1 MANINK
7 DYLVI
12 VDVKKSSISL
22 GNGSMTFNILDKN
35 TSNIFVNLV
44 INTSTNELIH
54 RFTNIE
60 NAEDYTV
67 VMNIVKPNNEYLT
80 LEGELRDKE
89 KAVFEFNLPAEAKD
103 VIGTYN
109 CELLTKCNINGQEE
123 VTTSNKVSYRV
134 KESVLNNLDDVIT
147 EAPTYPIVIE
157 LFDRLSDIERYEED
171 RRQAEIARELA
182 ETARVEAEAVRE
194 QEHDVA
200 MQDIEDKIVEVEGR
214 FIELEAEVDRQFQ
227 ERDKTIVARFTQH
240 ENVVAGRLDDQDEAI
255 GTFINDSTARMDTH
269 EQTVSAQIAEVQAK
283 DREQD
288 ERMTAIE
295 VINNIQNER
304 LDKVEKKNKE
314 QDYTL
319 ACLFAETDRAEIN
332 FDGNSEQLLN
342 SKDGLAIVN
351 SFEGQTM
358 VNLNKEADKSLTL
371 NGNIDKTGQSVDVT
385 EGADGGLV
393 DVYLEGNTMVNV
405 CDQQDSVPLT
415 MSYTSTEGNHVALQ
429 GDYDGKAKPYIYGN
443 TMVNLVPKYEIDFTA
458 DGTWKSKLLVSPTS
472 TLSSS
477 NPRALFDVKP
487 NTTYTVLLNVVENT
501 LNYAC
506 HINNYD
512 SARSLWREMA
522 FVYVGEVGIKTFIF
536 TTPSD
541 ITGLDIILRTQLSN
555 SATTGRILIK
565 DIIVL
570 EGDYTNK
577 PIPTY
582 FEGLQSSFEEQV
594 IPNTTVKSYE
604 ANNFNT
610 TNAQV
615 LGNNTFKIQ
624 CGTSV
629 NSSSIRPKPGV
640 HQYKPNTTYT
650 VVVDILEN
658 TCGKALSV
666 SSSSA
671 PMPNFTAGN
680 RNFKNLTGVS
690 AITFT
695 TFADITH
702 SSQGVAFSS
711 DLYFGIWDANG
722 NDDLS
727 KYITFKYYI
736 FEGDYSNHDFSDYD
750 PSKAGKYKVE
760 YVSIGK
766 NKATINQ
773 ITCDGK
779 NTDFNAGKN
788 VIAKN
793 IEPGAV
799 ISWKAEY
806 SSMGAD
812 VEALIG
818 ALYEDGT
825 KEYVRPIYNSLVLSD
840 TKRVKEIVLLNYC
853 HMVGTVYDIQV
864 EYGTQTAYEP
874 YKEYTKTLYLNSPL
888 LKGDSIEVSGNN
900 IVHVHRRDRQ
910 LLDGSEDNFNKS
922 GEWQYRGQDNN
933 TVWFELLSDKLNKN
947 AEWVNKPVYCDRFTY
962 RFNLIDTGYEDAEGI
977 QTNGAIRIRINK
989 SRLSSIDVD
998 GFKQWLAN
1006 NLTTVEYALRTPTYE
1021 VISTNDNLYI
1031 DSYAN
1036 GHLDFDSAVPVEKVK
1051 FEYFTTSLK
1060 YLKPL
1065 TEYVVQFE
1073 ADNAGH
1079 ARAINLGGTTL
1090 PFQEV
1095 KKGLNKFIIST
1106 ESSLNHNLLVI
1117 NGIGCNI
1124 SNIVVT
1130 EAVNEDFG
1138 YFQGMKSVGECEELE
1153 IISSNTDNTQFNSK
1167 QLTHEPLRSTG
1178 DVKDRYVLIDGEW
1191 YIERN
1196 CDERTYEDG
1205 DELNLPTDKVNTVY
1219 PLSASTYEKIDY
1231 NPFSVYKDMTHITTN
1246 STIPANLKVKNHGFN
1261 AMLKPSTTYTISSN
1275 QGVQIFQ
1282 TGAELDDSLRLY
1294 GTGTMKDVTILEGA
1308 ITDTGLIPSHFDG
1321 MQSSFEDKLQD
1332 DGTYRMEILSN
1343 NKNLYTFGDLI
1354 NWGYDNGSNESI
1366 LECIKVKPNTTY
1378 TLSKKGEGL
1387 LHAIEYTSNNI
1398 DFKNGLQANGQSFN
1412 HNSVYSNRSGNE
1424 YKIFNDTGKIVFT
1437 TGENINYL
1445 WITGSNGANG
1455 SNNPPVNQTNIQL
1468 EENNNNTS
1476 YVPHKSNKIQFS
1488 SIEPLRGI
1496 GDVRDDVKVQDGK
1509 VIVTRRCGEVILDGS
1524 ENWYSMGVYDTA
1536 RSFGSGVIR
1545 YLMAKGPVTGNYIDI
1560 LSDRFKS
1567 SKNTTNG
1574 NVILRNNNPD
1584 IIISVNDGKLS
1595 TLDIAG
1601 FKKWLSENPVK
1612 VVYQLAE
1619 PTVEEIELD
1628 KEKLFLESYKDGHI
1642 SFNSNISVM
1651 DTWVEYSVAVAML
1664 DNLLET
1670 ASITDEQDFLIVDL
1684 ATQLAIMQL
1693 TM

>member
-541 ITGLDIILRTQLSN
+541 MTGLDIILRTQLSN

-615 LGNNTFKIQ
+615 LGNNTFEIQ

-727 KYITFKYYI
+727 KHITFKYYI
-736 FEGDYSNHDFSDYD
+736 FEGDYSNWDFSDYD
-750 PSKAGKYKVE
+750 LSKVGKYRVD

-900 IVHVHRRDRQ
+900 IVHVHRYRKIV
-910 LLDGSEDNFNKS
+910 LDGSEGFWQDVS
-922 GEWQYRGQDNN
+922 GLETGFIRFYTNN
-933 TVWFELLSDKLNKN
+933 DLG
-947 AEWVNKPVYCDRFTY
+947 NKPSNDDSPNMICDKFPSNGNKTTGESV
-962 RFNLIDTGYEDAEGI
+962 FNNSMTGSYPNGI
-977 QTNGAIRIRINK
+977 QFQIEANKLEGATLYAFK
-989 SRLSSIDVD
+989 KWLSV
-998 GFKQWLAN
+998 N
-1006 NLTTVEYALRTPTYE
+1006 PTTVVHELATPTYE
-1021 VISTNDNLYI
+1021 LISTNDDLYI

-1130 EAVNEDFG
+1130 EATDKDFG
-1138 YFQGMKSVGECEELE
+1138 YFKGMKSVGECEELE

-1308 ITDTGLIPSHFDG
+1308 ITDTDLIPSHFSG
-1321 MQSSFEDKLQD
+1321 IESAFEQ
-1332 DGTYRMEILSN
+1332 TYDEEVG
-1343 NKNLYTFGDLI
+1343 KYKVT
-1354 NWGYDNGSNESI
+1354 
-1366 LECIKVKPNTTY
+1366 IK
-1378 TLSKKGEGL
+1378 
-1387 LHAIEYTSNNI
+1387 
-1398 DFKNGLQANGQSFN
+1398 
-1412 HNSVYSNRSGNE
+1412 
-1424 YKIFNDTGKIVFT
+1424 T
-1437 TGENINYL
+1437 TGTMEYEESNISFYL
-1445 WITGSNGANG
+1445 D
-1455 SNNPPVNQTNIQL
+1455 
-1468 EENNNNTS
+1468 
-1476 YVPHKSNKIQFS
+1476 
-1488 SIEPLRGI
+1488 EPLRGI

-1509 VIVTRRCGEVILDGS
+1509 VIVTRRCGEYTFNGS
-1524 ENWYSMGVYDTA
+1524 ENWGGFTVSNQLGHGYAYTFVLTDKKAG
-1536 RSFGSGVIR
+1536 
-1545 YLMAKGPVTGNYIDI
+1545 L
-1560 LSDRFKS
+1560 S
-1567 SKNTTNG
+1567 SKIKADKLASYNSHAFTMRQYMINGDSNKAIYIALGKPQNT
-1574 NVILRNNNPD
+1574 LE
-1584 IIISVNDGKLS
+1584 K
-1595 TLDIAG
+1595 
-1601 FKKWLSENPVK
+1601 FKQWLQENPVT
-1612 VVYQLAE
+1612 VVYELEQ
-1619 PTVEEIELD
+1619 PTIEEIELD

-1642 SFNSNISVM
+1642 SFNSNVPVM

-1664 DNLLET
+1664 DNMLET